1 MGRDGKVVLGNVEAV
16 AVLFLVI
23 FEQRPRQWE
32 QAGAE
37 AHRAAEA
44 HHRIG
49 DAAGIFVDHEVDD
62 RPEPLAVASDDR
74 RAFDLL
80 RRNEAE
86 IFVRLEAELEIVLSA
101 DVAASAAVVPTVG
114 GLGRARPGSPI
125 GRAPWRERVWHK
137 GYVSG

>member
-1 MGRDGKVVLGNVEAV
+1 M
-16 AVLFLVI
+16 
-23 FEQRPRQWE
+23 PRQWE

-62 RPEPLAVASDDR
+62 RPEPLAVAPDDR

-86 IFVRLEAELEIVLSA
+86 IFVRLEAALAIVLSA
-101 DVAASAAVVPTVG
+101 AVAAPAAVVPAVG
-114 GLGRARPGSPI
+114 GTGRAHHGS
-125 GRAPWRERVWHK
+125 RS
-137 GYVSG
+137 SGTHATHSTLLPAQLPPFHP